1 MRRMCFII
9 AALAGLLGAT
19 GVGAAAAAAHL
30 GGGHILDTA
39 AIFLMIHSAAV
50 LALVALAERTPRR
63 SKGVFVAATLLLMV
77 GMVLFCGDF
86 ALRALAGHALFA
98 MAAPGGGFLLM
109 CGWLTAAIAAGLTAF
124 SAQGEE
130 NAITG

>member
-1 MRRMCFII
+1 MRRICFVI
-9 AALAGLLGAT
+9 AAFAGLLGAT

-30 GGGHILDTA
+30 GGGHLLDTA
-39 AIFLMIHSAAV
+39 ATFLMIHSAAV
-50 LALVALAERTPRR
+50 LALVALAQRRPRR
-63 SKGVFVAATLLLMV
+63 SKGVFVAAAFLLIA

-98 MAAPGGGFLLM
+98 MAAPSGGLLLI
-109 CGWLTAAIAAGLTAF
+109 CGWLAAAMAAALTAF
-124 SAQGEE
+124 SARGEE

>member
-1 MRRMCFII
+1 MRQICFVI

-30 GGGHILDTA
+30 GGGHLLDTA
-39 AIFLMIHSAAV
+39 ATFLMIHSAAV
-50 LALVALAERTPRR
+50 LALVALAQRSPRR
-63 SKGVFVAATLLLMV
+63 SKGVFVAAAVLLIA

-98 MAAPGGGFLLM
+98 MAAPSGGLLLI
-109 CGWLTAAIAAGLTAF
+109 CGWLAAAMAAALTAL
-124 SAQGEE
+124 SARSEE